1 MKRTPK
7 EAAMGAVMDEHSNI
21 RHYIAQLE
29 RGEVRKSD
37 GTEFSTAERAALIAR
52 LRGLQDENRAA
63 YNWLRRVSEAGEQ
76 SSLPE
81 LGVSCLDKLRA
92 LLARLGIATTP
103 SLEEFGATLEA
114 NMLVLVGAVNQF
126 MDDAAGTSLASE
138 PNPQSAAPAS
148 SGDSARAQAVAKCKP
163 LDSEQKQ

>member
-21 RHYIAQLE
+21 RHYIAQLD

-37 GTEFSTAERAALIAR
+37 GTEFSAAERAALIAR
-52 LRGLQDENRAA
+52 LRDLQAENRAA

-92 LLARLGIATTP
+92 LLARLGIATPP
-103 SLEEFGATLEA
+103 SLEEFGATLEP
-114 NMLVLVGAVNQF
+114 NMLVLVRAVNRF
-126 MDDAAGTSLASE
+126 MDDAVGIPIACE

-148 SGDSARAQAVAKCKP
+148 STDSARAQAVAKCNP

>member
-1 MKRTPK
+1 
-7 EAAMGAVMDEHSNI
+7 MGAVMDEHSNI

-37 GTEFSTAERAALIAR
+37 GTKFFTAEQTALIAR
-52 LRGLQDENRAA
+52 LRDLQDENRAA

-92 LLARLGIATTP
+92 LLVRLGIATTP
-103 SLEEFGATLEA
+103 SLEEFGATLET
-114 NMLVLVGAVNQF
+114 NMLVLVRAVNQF
-126 MDDAAGTSLASE
+126 MDDVAGTPLAPE
-138 PNPQSAAPAS
+138 PKPQSAALAL
-148 SGDSARAQAVAKCKP
+148 SGDPARTQAVAKCNP